1 MDNGN
6 LQIDTES
13 LPEHIRSLISGET
26 PTEKRLLAAKALVP
40 MAPEELLTVLTALT
54 KDKSE
59 AVANAATE
67 SLKKVP
73 SSLLLGAIP
82 LIKDAGVLDI
92 ICRFYIEDEEVVSRI
107 LSNTATADD
116 TFLFVA
122 KRGKGACL
130 EQVAQAQV
138 RIQRTPQIVEAL
150 YYNKNARL
158 GLVSNVLE
166 FAVRVG
172 LDLSHIPGYMEIV
185 ESIFGK
191 EVAERIQKERVPVP
205 EAKAHIE
212 PQEAV
217 DLQKALEA
225 EIASQQTFALEGQV
239 FDDAGFAMLLEAA
252 SWEEGKEDE
261 EEDERA
267 DAKRRAVYAQVQKLS
282 VPEKVRMALL
292 GNEFVRSVLI
302 KDSRRVVYM
311 AVLKSPA
318 LSEKEI
324 IAFAKDKA
332 LNEEIVRNIATNRD
346 WTKLYAVRHAL
357 VQNPKCPPAI
367 AQTFLKTLTPKDL
380 KLLSVSHDVPG
391 YIAKQAKQ
399 LLQARETGQL
409 KV

>member
-1 MDNGN
+1 MEPTNI
-6 LQIDTES
+6 QVEIER
-13 LPEHIRSLISGET
+13 LPEHLRALVSGQT
-26 PTEKRLLAAKALVP
+26 PIEKRILAAKALIP
-40 MAPEELLTVLTALT
+40 MAPEELVTVLAILS
-54 KDKSE
+54 KDKAE
-59 AVANAATE
+59 AVASAAVQ
-67 SLKKVP
+67 SLEKMP
-73 SSLLLGAIP
+73 SSLVLGAIP

-92 ICRFYIEDEEVVSRI
+92 LCRLYIGNQEIVSKI
-107 LSNTATADD
+107 LSNPATADE

-122 KRGKGACL
+122 KRGQGVCL
-130 EQVAQAQV
+130 EQVAHAQV
-138 RIQRTPQIVEAL
+138 RIQRMPAIVEAL

-172 LDLSHIPGYMEIV
+172 LDLSHIPGYAEIV

-191 EVAERIQKERVPVP
+191 EVAERIQKEKAPVP
-205 EAKAHIE
+205 EAKQLVE
-212 PQEAV
+212 PQEVA

-225 EIASQQTFALEGQV
+225 ELVSQQAFTVAGDIFA
-239 FDDAGFAMLLEAA
+239 DAGFAMLLEAA
-252 SWEEGKEDE
+252 AWEEGSE
-261 EEDERA
+261 EEEEESADE
-267 DAKRRAVYAQVQKLS
+267 KRRAVYARLQKLS
-282 VPEKVRMALL
+282 IPEKVRMALL

-311 AVLKSPA
+311 SVLKSPA
-318 LSEKEI
+318 LSEKEV
-324 IAFAKDKA
+324 IAFAKDKS
-332 LNEEIVRNIATNRD
+332 LNEEIVRYIATNRD

-367 AQTFLKTLTPKDL
+367 AQNFLKTLTPRDL

-399 LLQARETGQL
+399 LVQARETGQL